1 MGEFNTKIVAEF
13 TPPKTWVL
21 EKALSFQTDQL
32 NDEDIE
38 LIVRLLHEE
47 CDCHVYQKD
56 FGETCP
62 VWHARYDHMQDLI
75 MELTK

>member
-32 NDEDIE
+32 NDEDIQ
-38 LIVRLLHEE
+38 LLKIIG
-47 CDCHVYQKD
+47 VNKR
-56 FGETCP
+56 ETFLQHLFDRKP
-62 VWHARYDHMQDLI
+62 FTDQTLP
-75 MELTK
+75 